1 MKSFSVPKKDRFSW
15 YTSIMKKYLLVFT
28 LLISLFAAPV
38 AFAATTTKKT
48 ATPVKTVTR
57 PLESMFYYIPGAAS
71 FASMQMYAD
80 KITILAPQAYTVDD
94 TGTLKGKLSDQVTKL
109 VAAKNIKVMPLIA
122 NQNFSQ
128 TTIHTILSSIDLQ
141 NKVIDQLVA
150 EAKAKNYIGWE
161 FDFERISATDR
172 DAYSSFV
179 ELAASKF
186 KSNGLR
192 FSVAVLARTSENP
205 GDLPA
210 GSWDNWSGVYDYKR
224 IGKAA
229 DFVTLMAYDMPD
241 STGPVAS
248 MDWIKKTLAYVKKS
262 IPANKISLGIPTYG
276 WQWDTDDKVK
286 LKAVS
291 WEKVNELVVNKLYNK
306 MGFDS
311 KIGEGWITYSEKLDF
326 VTINYKIWFE
336 NAKSFKQK
344 YDYAK
349 AQKLYGIS
357 VWALGLEDDGLW
369 VNFKKIH

>member
-1 MKSFSVPKKDRFSW
+1 
-15 YTSIMKKYLLVFT
+15 MKKYFLIFT
-28 LLISLFAAPV
+28 LTISLFAAPA
-38 AFAATTTKKT
+38 AFAATTKTTTK
-48 ATPVKTVTR
+48 
-57 PLESMFYYIPGAAS
+57 PLESMFYYIPGSAA

-80 KITILAPQAYTVDD
+80 KITILAPQAYTVDA
-94 TGTLKGKLSDQVTKL
+94 TGTLKGKLADQVIAL

-122 NQNFSQ
+122 NQGFSQ
-128 TTIHTILSSIDLQ
+128 TVIHTILVSPDLQ
-141 NKVIDQLVA
+141 NKVIDQLIA
-150 EAKAKNYIGWE
+150 EAKLKNYIGWE
-161 FDFERISATDR
+161 FDFERIPATDR
-172 DAYSSFV
+172 DAYSAFV

-186 KSNGLR
+186 KAQNLR

-205 GDLPA
+205 SDLPA

-224 IGKAA
+224 IGAAA
-229 DFVTLMAYDMPD
+229 DFVSLMAYDMPD

-248 MDWIKKTLAYVKKS
+248 MDWIKKTLTYVKKH

-291 WEKVNELVVNKLYNK
+291 WEKVNELVVNKLYTK
-306 MGFDS
+306 MGFDT
-311 KIGEGWITYSEKLDF
+311 KIGEGWITYTEKLDF

-336 NAKSFKQK
+336 NAKSFKLK
-344 YDYAK
+344 YDFAK

-369 VNFKKIH
+369 VNFKKVH